1 MCCSF
6 RNSRDNRLAS
16 ALPNVI
22 ALFIS
27 WGFINPYIFYTI
39 PHAMSNYVYF
49 TKKIQNGGF
58 KPPF

>member
-1 MCCSF
+1 MRVNSLICCSF

-49 TKKIQNGGF
+49 T
-58 KPPF
+58 